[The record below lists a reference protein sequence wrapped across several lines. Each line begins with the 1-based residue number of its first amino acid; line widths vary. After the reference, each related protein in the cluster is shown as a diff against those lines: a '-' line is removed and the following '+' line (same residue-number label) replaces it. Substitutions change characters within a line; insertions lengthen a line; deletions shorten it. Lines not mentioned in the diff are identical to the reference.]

1 MDVAISF
8 SVHNTHPVYRAI
20 QINKF
25 TTVIGVSTGGTYIY
39 IIERDS
45 RVEKWGCLLGN
56 KNVWDIPKFKST
68 MCRLMEL
75 GHVIMSVYIMA
86 NHKARIASVGPLWG
100 PVVNPWPDD
109 PNDIGQL
116 VLLNHVCPFQ
126 PCIRLSHKHD
136 QDNMWYTCESI

>member
-20 QINKF
+20 QINKI
-25 TTVIGVSTGGTYIY
+25 TTVAGVSTGGIYIY

-56 KNVWDIPKFKST
+56 KNGWDIPKFKST

-75 GHVIMSVYIMA
+75 G
-86 NHKARIASVGPLWG
+86 R
-100 PVVNPWPDD
+100 VNPWPED
-109 PNDIGQL
+109 PNDGHL
-116 VLLNHVCPFQ
+116 VLLNHVCPFR
-126 PCIRLSHKHD
+126 PCIRLSHKK
-136 QDNMWYTCESI
+136 S